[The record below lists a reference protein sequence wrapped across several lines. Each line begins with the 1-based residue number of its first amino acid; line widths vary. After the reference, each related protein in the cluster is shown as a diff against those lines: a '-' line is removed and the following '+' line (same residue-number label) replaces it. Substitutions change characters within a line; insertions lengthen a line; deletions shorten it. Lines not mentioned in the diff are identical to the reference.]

1 MMLQISASK
10 KATPVLEMEQN
21 NCNFYIL
28 NAKLKIWKCKVK
40 KEKMVSL
47 QKVDDE

>member
-1 MMLQISASK
+1 MMLKISASK

-28 NAKLKIWKCKVK
+28 NAKLKFENVK
-40 KEKMVSL
+40 LKRGKWYL
-47 QKVDDE
+47 FKK

>member
-1 MMLQISASK
+1 MLKISASK
-10 KATPVLEMEQN
+10 KATPVLEMEQNN